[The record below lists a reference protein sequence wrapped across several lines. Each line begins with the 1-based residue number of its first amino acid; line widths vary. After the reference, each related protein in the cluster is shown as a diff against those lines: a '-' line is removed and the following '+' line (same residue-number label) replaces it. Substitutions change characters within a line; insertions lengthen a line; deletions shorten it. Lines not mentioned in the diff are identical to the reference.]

1 MPDLPPPYCEDIA
14 MLRQKSLAALLVAT
28 LIGGTAVTAQAA
40 DKYTFDPG
48 HSQINFS
55 WNHFG
60 FSNIWARFDKFDG
73 ELLLDTQDLTRSSV
87 SVTIPLSAID
97 TDVEKLD
104 EHLKSADFFDAA
116 KFPNITFKSTKVEKA
131 GEGKLKVTG
140 DLSIH
145 GVTKATVLDVTVNKI
160 GQHPMMK
167 DDAAGFDA
175 STTIKRSEFG
185 VGMYAPNVSDEIA
198 VRITAETHKAK

>member
-28 LIGGTAVTAQAA
+28 LLAGAAASAQAA
-40 DKYTFDPG
+40 DKYTFDPS

-73 ELLLDTQDLTRSSV
+73 ELLLDTKDLTRSSV
-87 SVTIPLSAID
+87 NVTIPVSAID

-104 EHLKSADFFDAA
+104 EHLKTADFLDAA

-145 GVTKATVLDVTVNKI
+145 GVTKPAVLDVTVNKI

>member
-175 STTIKRSEFG
+175 SATIKRSEFG

>member
-28 LIGGTAVTAQAA
+28 LLAGAAASAQAA
-40 DKYTFDPG
+40 DKYTFDPS

-175 STTIKRSEFG
+175 SATIKRSEFG

>member
-1 MPDLPPPYCEDIA
+1 
-14 MLRQKSLAALLVAT
+14 MLRHSSVAALIAAT
-28 LIGGTAVTAQAA
+28 LLAGAAASAQAA
-40 DKYTFDPG
+40 DKYTFDPS

-87 SVTIPLSAID
+87 NVTIPVSAID

-104 EHLKSADFFDAA
+104 EHLKTADFLDVA

-145 GVTKATVLDVTVNKI
+145 GVTKPAVLDVTVNKI

>member
-1 MPDLPPPYCEDIA
+1 
-14 MLRQKSLAALLVAT
+14 MLRQKSLAALLVAA
-28 LIGGTAVTAQAA
+28 LVGGTSATAEAA

-97 TDVEKLD
+97 TDVAKLD
-104 EHLKSADFFDAA
+104 DHLKSADFFDAA

-145 GVTKATVLDVTVNKI
+145 GVTKPAVLDVTVNKI
-160 GQHPMMK
+160 GEHPMAK
-167 DDAAGFDA
+167 KPAAGFDA
-175 STTIKRSEFG
+175 SITVKRSDFG
-185 VGMYAPNVSDEIA
+185 LGAYVPNVSDDVKIH
-198 VRITAETHKAK
+198 ITTETLKAGEAKKAG

>member
-28 LIGGTAVTAQAA
+28 LIGGTAVTDQAA

-175 STTIKRSEFG
+175 SATIKRSEFG

>member
-1 MPDLPPPYCEDIA
+1 MPDLPPPDCEDIA

-73 ELLLDTQDLTRSSV
+73 ELLLDTRT
-87 SVTIPLSAID
+87 
-97 TDVEKLD
+97 
-104 EHLKSADFFDAA
+104 
-116 KFPNITFKSTKVEKA
+116 
-131 GEGKLKVTG
+131 
-140 DLSIH
+140 
-145 GVTKATVLDVTVNKI
+145 
-160 GQHPMMK
+160 
-167 DDAAGFDA
+167 
-175 STTIKRSEFG
+175 
-185 VGMYAPNVSDEIA
+185 
-198 VRITAETHKAK
+198 

>member
-1 MPDLPPPYCEDIA
+1 

-175 STTIKRSEFG
+175 SATIKRSEFG

>member
-167 DDAAGFDA
+167 DDAAGFNA
-175 STTIKRSEFG
+175 TTTIKRSEFG

>member
-73 ELLLDTQDLTRSSV
+73 ELLLDTKDLTRSSV
-87 SVTIPLSAID
+87 NVTIPVSAID

-104 EHLKSADFFDAA
+104 EHLKTADFLDAA

-145 GVTKATVLDVTVNKI
+145 GVTKPAVLDVTVNKI

-175 STTIKRSEFG
+175 SATIKRSEFG

>member
-1 MPDLPPPYCEDIA
+1 

-97 TDVEKLD
+97 TDVEKRRAPQERGFLRRGQVPQHHLQ
-104 EHLKSADFFDAA
+104 EHQ
-116 KFPNITFKSTKVEKA
+116 
-131 GEGKLKVTG
+131 GREGGRRQAQVTG

-175 STTIKRSEFG
+175 SATIKRSEFG

>member
-1 MPDLPPPYCEDIA
+1 
-14 MLRQKSLAALLVAT
+14 MLRQKSLAALLVAA
-28 LIGGTAVTAQAA
+28 LVGGTAATAEAA

-175 STTIKRSEFG
+175 SATIKRSEFG